1 VRLILTIEAQN
12 CTENGLAKILKETI
26 EELLFLTNR
35 NINLEKLNNYGN
47 EFESIAIIPT
57 CVDDNF
63 WEILGWKERKQIW
76 RKKKEADIRLRMDYY
91 KFMKESYEN
100 KRLMFIDII
109 IKSIQVV
116 QEKSKGDFKGNE
128 LIKDIMKAVNVTQEQ
143 LDYLNNK
150 SYKT

>member
-1 VRLILTIEAQN
+1 MRIFITIEAQSVDESGIDN
-12 CTENGLAKILKETI
+12 IMRTVDKELSFVTD
-26 EELLFLTNR
+26 
-35 NINLEKLNNYGN
+35 EKLEHIDNYGT
-47 EFESIAIIPT
+47 EFQEIAIIPT

-116 QEKSKGDFKGNE
+116 QEKSKGDFKGDE

-150 SYKT
+150 SYKI

>member
-1 VRLILTIEAQN
+1 MRIFITIEAQN
-12 CTENGLAKILKETI
+12 CTENGLAEIMRTVDKELSFVTD
-26 EELLFLTNR
+26 
-35 NINLEKLNNYGN
+35 EKLEHIDNYGT
-47 EFESIAIIPT
+47 EFQEIAIIPT

-116 QEKSKGDFKGNE
+116 QEKSKGDFKGDE

-150 SYKT
+150 SYKI

>member
-1 VRLILTIEAQN
+1 MRIFITIEAQSVDESGIDN
-12 CTENGLAKILKETI
+12 IMRTVDKELSFVTDDK
-26 EELLFLTNR
+26 
-35 NINLEKLNNYGN
+35 LEHIDNYGT
-47 EFESIAIIPT
+47 EFQEIAIIPT

-116 QEKSKGDFKGNE
+116 QEKSKGDFKGDE

-150 SYKT
+150 SYKI

>member
-1 VRLILTIEAQN
+1 MRIFITIEAQN
-12 CTENGLAKILKETI
+12 CTENGLAEIMREVDKELSFVTD
-26 EELLFLTNR
+26 E
-35 NINLEKLNNYGN
+35 NLEHSDNYGT
-47 EFESIAIIPT
+47 EFQEIAIIPS
-57 CVDDNF
+57 CMDDNF

-76 RKKKEADIRLRMDYY
+76 RKKKEADSRLRMDYY

-143 LDYLNNK
+143 LDYLNNNW
-150 SYKT
+150 